1 MLTLIAAEAAYE
13 TKPVNILA
21 FSHLTEE
28 LILGGF
34 WGKEHLFLRMWVQ
47 WMAPHPGFDLQH
59 SLELIGQDEKRE

>member
-1 MLTLIAAEAAYE
+1 MLTLIAAKAAYE

-34 WGKEHLFLRMWVQ
+34 WGKEHLF
-47 WMAPHPGFDLQH
+47 DLQH